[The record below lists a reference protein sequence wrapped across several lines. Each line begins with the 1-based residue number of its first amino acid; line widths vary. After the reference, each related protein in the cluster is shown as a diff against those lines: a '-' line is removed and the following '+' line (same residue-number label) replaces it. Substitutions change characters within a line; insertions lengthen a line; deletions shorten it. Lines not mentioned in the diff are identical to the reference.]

1 MFDNRSIRSLLATP
15 SVACLRVRCFF
26 TSKSVTQVSVY
37 APRRQLQDA
46 NLILILGVIVCILYL
61 AGGLHAQP
69 IPDLL
74 GQARK
79 QFGPEAEA
87 TVRDWETL
95 IRSGRD
101 QSIDEQ
107 LKQANRF
114 FNERVLWVSD
124 REAWNTE
131 DYWATPLET
140 MGKAIGDCEDFTIAK
155 YATLLLMGVDP
166 ASLRLIYVKAKRG
179 GLTQAH
185 MVLAWYATPTTT
197 PLILDNMESSILSA
211 NERGDLFPVFSF
223 NANAL
228 WVGNKTAP
236 SSANPVDR
244 LSRWRN
250 VLSRMRAEGFALGA

>member
-1 MFDNRSIRSLLATP
+1 MFDNRSIRSLLATL
-15 SVACLRVRCFF
+15 SFTLWLVRFLSTF
-26 TSKSVTQVSVY
+26 KSVTQVSLY
-37 APRRQLQDA
+37 AAKRRLQPA
-46 NLILILGVIVCILYL
+46 NFILILGIMTCIAYL

-69 IPDLL
+69 IPDLQ
-74 GQARK
+74 GHARK
-79 QFGPEAEA
+79 QFGPEAET

-95 IRSGRD
+95 IRRGRN
-101 QSIDEQ
+101 QSISEQ
-107 LKQANRF
+107 LEQANRF

-124 REAWNTE
+124 FEAWDTE

-185 MVLAWYATPTTT
+185 MVLAWYASPITT

-250 VLSRMRAEGFALGA
+250 VLNRMRAEGFALGA